1 MSTDLLFSPPA
12 PRSPG
17 TDFQSDKIGS
27 FGLNLS
33 SKSKISRDSVK
44 GDRDNFLNTLKQVT
58 QDRVSNKRLK
68 FVSDE
73 SSPVTDAPFDIRE
86 MDEAS
91 PDQIAPDWN
100 FMAVIKVLEN
110 LGFHDVIGGTDLQSM
125 INGNQLNGKQAA
137 PIKMLIARL
146 QQNRIIRKAAI
157 HLRNGQHE
165 AIIDLKSDFLG
176 HIRMQVISENQQ
188 VTVRILAEHVFV
200 KDMIESNLNQLK
212 AGLQQQGLEVDKLEV
227 TVSFDSEDSGSSKE
241 KFAQWRAGQGNA
253 DHQKNDDWKDKQQKD
268 LRQPPRTA
276 DNAATVDYFA

>member
-1 MSTDLLFSPPA
+1 MSTDLFFSQPA

-27 FGLNLS
+27 FGINLS
-33 SKSKISRDSVK
+33 SKTKISRDSVK
-44 GDRDNFLNTLKQVT
+44 GDRDKFLNTLKQVT
-58 QDRVSNKRLK
+58 QDRVSKKRLK

-86 MDEAS
+86 MDEAW
-91 PDQIAPDWN
+91 PDQIAPDWK
-100 FMAVIKVLEN
+100 FMEKTVE
-110 LGFHDVIGGTDLQSM
+110 
-125 INGNQLNGKQAA
+125 AA
-137 PIKMLIARL
+137 PSPKETESGQWILRNQIKD
-146 QQNRIIRKAAI
+146 QIIRKAAI
-157 HLRNGQHE
+157 HLRTGQHE

-188 VTVRILAEHVFV
+188 VTVKILAEHGFV
-200 KDMIESNLNQLK
+200 KDMIESNLHQLK
-212 AGLQQQGLEVDKLEV
+212 ADLQQQGLEVDKLEV

-241 KFAQWRAGQGNA
+241 KFARWRAGQGNA

-268 LRQPPRTA
+268 IRQPPRTA